1 MFLFLYLLNR
11 NISFGC
17 NALEFLS
24 QIVCVI
30 LKGVVLYELLHEK
43 SIIQKV
49 MNYQGACLYQNVND
63 M

>member
-11 NISFGC
+11 KISFGC
-17 NALEFLS
+17 NALGFLS

-30 LKGVVLYELLHEK
+30 LKGVVFYELLHEK

>member
-17 NALEFLS
+17 NALGFLS
-24 QIVCVI
+24 QIICVI

-49 MNYQGACLYQNVND
+49 MNYQGACVYQNVND